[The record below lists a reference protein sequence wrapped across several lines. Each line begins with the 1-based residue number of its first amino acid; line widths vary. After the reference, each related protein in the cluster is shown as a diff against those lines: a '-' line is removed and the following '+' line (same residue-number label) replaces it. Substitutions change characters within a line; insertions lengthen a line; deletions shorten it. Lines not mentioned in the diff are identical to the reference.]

1 MLVKTNKE
9 CMGYSAI
16 DLVIGYSQK
25 GKNYCFSPHVKFP
38 NKIDINGI
46 EEEGTI
52 NPDQRMPV
60 FL

>member
-1 MLVKTNKE
+1 
-9 CMGYSAI
+9 MGYSAI